1 MNKATI
7 KLADFVADRLDKVEP
22 KTLAVSIYRIME
34 KSKKLRELP
43 ELIKLIEQKYDLLKG
58 RKVVEITTARS
69 LTPDEIDKI
78 KKVLSKKIG
87 GDVKL
92 NLFLSEKLIGGIK
105 IKYPDDEVVD
115 LTTKNKLKK
124 LREKLAGTL

>member
-34 KSKKLRELP
+34 KGKKLRELP

-92 NLFLSEKLIGGIK
+92 NLSVNEKLIGGIK

>member
-34 KSKKLRELP
+34 KGKKLRELP